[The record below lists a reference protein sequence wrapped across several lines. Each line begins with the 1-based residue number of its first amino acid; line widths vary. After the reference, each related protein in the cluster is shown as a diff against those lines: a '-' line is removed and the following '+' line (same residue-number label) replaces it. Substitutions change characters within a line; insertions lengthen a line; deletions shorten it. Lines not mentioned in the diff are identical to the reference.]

1 MFQKVLAVA
10 SASEVPG
17 PVAGNNLR
25 LRGGFAGDDLWRV
38 ILGEGLLAISL
49 NFGRPNRR
57 ELTDLIRLNR
67 SRQHLRRRGAPRKK
81 IAIFGSDVTRRK
93 NTIKLRKRIIP
104 DTHSYIS
111 NRR

>member
-1 MFQKVLAVA
+1 MTAFV
-10 SASEVPG
+10 
-17 PVAGNNLR
+17 R
-25 LRGGFAGDDLWRV
+25 FAGEGACRV
-38 ILGEGLLAISL
+38 LLGEGLLAISL

-67 SRQHLRRRGAPRKK
+67 SRQHPRQRGAPRKK